1 MSAPGGQCAVAGLSA
16 HTFTRAT
23 RVLVV
28 DQCPLTAFI
37 VSAELS
43 VSEELS
49 VFLDLRVAGILLS
62 RW

>member
-16 HTFTRAT
+16 HVFTRTT
-23 RVLVV
+23 RVFLVG
-28 DQCPLTAFI
+28 QCPLTAFI